1 MSTLTV
7 NTVETKKFQ
16 MNETTS
22 DNVTIPSAKSA
33 LMVGPVTINS
43 LTVNGNLNVINEI
56 DITNTLTI
64 GSSGKINLVG

>member
-16 MNETTS
+16 INETTS

-43 LTVNGNLNVINEI
+43 LTVEGNLNVIDSLTVSTGNL
-56 DITNTLTI
+56 TLTGHLRI
-64 GSSGKINLVG
+64 S

>member
-7 NTVETKKFQ
+7 NTVDSKKFQ

-22 DNVTIPSAKSA
+22 DDVTIPSAKSA

-43 LTVNGNLNVINEI
+43 LTVNGNLNVVDSLTVSTGN
-56 DITNTLTI
+56 LTI
-64 GSSGKINLVG
+64 TGHLRIS

>member
-7 NTVETKKFQ
+7 NTVDSKKFQ

-43 LTVNGNLNVINEI
+43 LIVEGNLNVI
-56 DITNTLTI
+56 DTLTVST
-64 GSSGKINLVG
+64 GNLTITGHLRIS

>member
-1 MSTLTV
+1 MSKLTV
-7 NTVETKKFQ
+7 NTVDSKKFQ

-43 LTVNGNLNVINEI
+43 LTVKGNLNVI
-56 DITNTLTI
+56 DTLTVST
-64 GSSGKINLVG
+64 GNLTITGHLRIS

>member
-16 MNETTS
+16 INETTS

-43 LTVNGNLNVINEI
+43 LTVEGNLNVIDSLTVSTGN
-56 DITNTLTI
+56 LTI
-64 GSSGKINLVG
+64 AGHLRIS

>member
-7 NTVETKKFQ
+7 NTVDSKKFQ

-22 DNVTIPSAKSA
+22 DDVTIPSAKSA

-43 LTVNGNLNVINEI
+43 LIVEGNLNVI
-56 DITNTLTI
+56 DTLTVST
-64 GSSGKINLVG
+64 GNLTITGHLRIS